1 MRRGKFLNQ
10 VNVVFCFSP
19 DVLVCVHFKV
29 VFLVIQFVLLRF
41 KALSPQEAH
50 YCLENMYNNVFFA
63 EHSAWGPLRTY
74 MEIEPCL
81 GILCVWFGE

>member
-1 MRRGKFLNQ
+1 M
-10 VNVVFCFSP
+10 
-19 DVLVCVHFKV
+19 CVHFKV
-29 VFLVIQFVLLRF
+29 VFLVVPLALLRF

-50 YCLENMYNNVFFA
+50 CCLENMYKNVFFA

-81 GILCVWFGE
+81 GIWVFGLVKREKRCSDCYGI